1 MLPMAF
7 PGVKSTT
14 PPPLTVSAQAALQRM
29 EQAASSH
36 SLAPV
41 VGGRQGSQRP
51 LSLSE
56 RQGLG
61 FLREAMTLA
70 AQRRNLEAGTEVR
83 DVVFTRL
90 INQMCFPCM
99 CLCFHIRFC
108 GREDIK
114 AN

>member
-1 MLPMAF
+1 MAP
-7 PGVKSTT
+7 PGVSPRL
-14 PPPLTVSAQAALQRM
+14 PPPLTVLAQAALQRM
-29 EQAASSH
+29 EQTASSH

-61 FLREAMTLA
+61 FLQEAMALA
-70 AQRRNLEAGTEVR
+70 AQRRNLEAGAEVR
-83 DVVFTRL
+83 DVVCTRL